1 LLDGAARAAETGG
14 DLGDVSSRLVLEAF
28 GEAGIVVIDPRTPA
42 FRRAALP
49 LYERYAE
56 LHADVRKALDEGGDA
71 IESLGLPRGFQPAQ
85 TEFAL
90 FEAYGENRRRLAPK
104 EGANALARA
113 GATDA
118 PGLVPGAALRP
129 IAQDFVLPTLAL
141 VAGPGEIGYLAQLEK
156 PARILGVTPASIVP
170 RWSATWL
177 PRAALETCHEAGV
190 TPEAFTLRPDESLQ
204 EFFARGVPP
213 SLDRALSDM
222 RARTEKAFAELAQNS
237 PELDRSLPELVRAT
251 ARRVDWRLSKLAEGF
266 AKKARRAWKKAHPEG
281 AHLSTYVRPH
291 GVLQER
297 TLAWLDV
304 IARGGHDAEQR
315 AQAAAADH
323 VRRALDGEPL
333 AHDVMALEGA

>member
-1 LLDGAARAAETGG
+1 VWHAARGDWHALPGSARAYALLDGAARAAETGG

-90 FEAYGENRRRLAPK
+90 FESYGENRRRLTPR
-104 EGANALARA
+104 EGAHAIERA
-113 GATDA
+113 GKTDA

-170 RWSATWL
+170 RWPTCARAPRRRSPSSPGRRPSSTRACPSSCAR
-177 PRAALETCHEAGV
+177 PRAALTGGSGSCPRASRRRR
-190 TPEAFTLRPDESLQ
+190 A
-204 EFFARGVPP
+204 ARGSGPTP
-213 SLDRALSDM
+213 
-222 RARTEKAFAELAQNS
+222 RARTSRPTCGRMARC
-237 PELDRSLPELVRAT
+237 RS
-251 ARRVDWRLSKLAEGF
+251 ARWRGS
-266 AKKARRAWKKAHPEG
+266 
-281 AHLSTYVRPH
+281 
-291 GVLQER
+291 
-297 TLAWLDV
+297 
-304 IARGGHDAEQR
+304 
-315 AQAAAADH
+315 
-323 VRRALDGEPL
+323 
-333 AHDVMALEGA
+333 M